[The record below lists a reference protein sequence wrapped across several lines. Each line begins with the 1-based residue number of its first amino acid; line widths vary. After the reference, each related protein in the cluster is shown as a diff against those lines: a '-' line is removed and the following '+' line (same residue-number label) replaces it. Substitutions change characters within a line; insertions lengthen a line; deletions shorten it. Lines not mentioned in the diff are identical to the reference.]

1 VRTLIVIAHP
11 LQHSF
16 THAAAARVAATLE
29 RRGATVDLIDLYAD
43 DFDPR
48 LTAVERRAYFTPPHE
63 LGAIENYAARL
74 RAAQKLV
81 LVFPQWWFGP
91 PAILKGFF
99 DRAFAPGVA
108 FAHAPGGGLIPLL
121 THIDALWAISS
132 TGAPWWVARLYMG
145 DPARRL
151 IARGVRPWVCP
162 KASFRMMTLHDMDRM
177 TPDRAAKFLD
187 RLERAFEKF

>member
-1 VRTLIVIAHP
+1 MRALIVLAHP
-11 LQHSF
+11 LQDSF
-16 THAAAARVAATLE
+16 THAAAARVTATLE
-29 RRGATVDLIDLYAD
+29 RRGMMVDLIDLYAD

-48 LTAVERRAYFTPPHE
+48 LTAGERRAYFTPPHDWS
-63 LGAIENYAARL
+63 AVENYAARL
-74 RAAQKLV
+74 RQAQKLV
-81 LVFPQWWFGP
+81 FAFPQWWFGP

-99 DRAFAPGVA
+99 DRALAPGVA
-108 FAHAPGGGLIPLL
+108 FAHAPGGGLTPLL
-121 THIDALWAISS
+121 AHISALWVVSS

-162 KASFRMMTLHDMDRM
+162 KASFRMMTLHHMDRM

-187 RLERAFEKF
+187 RLEREFARF